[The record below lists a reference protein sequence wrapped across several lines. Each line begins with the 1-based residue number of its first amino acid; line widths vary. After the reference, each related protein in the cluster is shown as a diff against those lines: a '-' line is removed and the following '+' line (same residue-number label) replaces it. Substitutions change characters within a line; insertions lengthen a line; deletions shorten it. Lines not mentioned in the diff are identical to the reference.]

1 MQQEHGLMAHLL
13 LVCPLRSGTQERWRR
28 LYQEVT
34 ELRREPF
41 EASCRQAGISQV
53 QIWLVHLR
61 RGELLLMSLHAQHP
75 RQAFLKLA
83 SSQRPFDR
91 WLREQLLALL
101 DWNVQEMLPEEQQEL
116 LFTWPGE
123 SSGS

>member
-1 MQQEHGLMAHLL
+1 MAQLL

-28 LYQEVT
+28 LYQELT

-41 EASCRQAGISQV
+41 EVFCRQAGISQV
-53 QIWLVHLR
+53 QVWLVQLR
-61 RGELLLMSLHAQHP
+61 RGELLLMSVHAQQP
-75 RQAFLKLA
+75 RQAFLELT
-83 SSQRPFDR
+83 SSQRPFDS

-101 DWNVQEMLPEEQQEL
+101 DWNVQEVLPEEQHEL

-123 SSGS
+123 SPGS